1 MVKNSQMTKNEK
13 TGNGDM
19 TKLKCERLMVSLK
32 PSLQVS
38 TLMLFETRIWIRLS
52 HHRWNTW
59 NTAWDDYHKRK
70 VQKIREWKGISVER
84 SCHNHATKRVE
95 NQYII

>member
-38 TLMLFETRIWIRLS
+38 TLMLFETRI
-52 HHRWNTW
+52 
-59 NTAWDDYHKRK
+59 
-70 VQKIREWKGISVER
+70 
-84 SCHNHATKRVE
+84 
-95 NQYII
+95 